1 MKDDGN
7 DVLDISFDDDA
18 EEPPAADNGV
28 LQIDLEPAASPSP
41 AAPVTPPSPGPSA
54 PQKAVS
60 PDDTPSGD
68 LPMLSSGVC
77 PRCGYALRPLETQ
90 CPRCARLGPRAPS
103 AIAPEMPSQAAEAP
117 QEEFPAA
124 RPRRGCLLGGL
135 IGSVLLLALAAAIPI
150 AIYMQPAQRAKREY
164 RLGLQA
170 QLHASFDE
178 ARLHCQKAL
187 ELDPDMGL
195 AAFSMGTTYLGIG
208 DPALMQ
214 SIQDLVK
221 RAEKGETR
229 ELDLAD
235 EWFRKTIEI
244 GRRLPPG
251 KQLMDQRIRTPA
263 RLRAFAHASLAL
275 TAYIRAAAAMQA
287 DALENAMAWLQVA
300 QSEAQAAIVDDPTN
314 TSAEQILRTVGPM
327 VPPSSTPN

>member
-1 MKDDGN
+1 MRDDGN
-7 DVLDISFDDDA
+7 DILDISFDDDA
-18 EEPPAADNGV
+18 EERPAADNGV
-28 LQIDLEPAASPSP
+28 LQIDLEPAALPSP
-41 AAPVTPPSPGPSA
+41 AAPVTPPSAGPSA
-54 PQKAVS
+54 PQKAGS
-60 PDDTPSGD
+60 PDDTPLGD

-77 PRCGYALRPLETQ
+77 SRCGYALRPLEMQ

-103 AIAPEMPSQAAEAP
+103 AIAREMPSQATEAP

-178 ARLHCQKAL
+178 ARLHYQKAL

>member
-1 MKDDGN
+1 MRDDD

-18 EEPPAADNGV
+18 GERPLSADGVLEIELEPSGSLSLPPSAGTPPAKAA
-28 LQIDLEPAASPSP
+28 EPQ
-41 AAPVTPPSPGPSA
+41 APP
-54 PQKAVS
+54 
-60 PDDTPSGD
+60 PSGD
-68 LPMLSSGVC
+68 NSAADLPMVSSGVC

-90 CPRCARLGPRAPS
+90 CPRCARLGTGPLPSNAPDVS
-103 AIAPEMPSQAAEAP
+103 SHAPERL
-117 QEEFPAA
+117 EEELPLA
-124 RPRRGCLLGGL
+124 RSHRGCFVGGL
-135 IGSVLLLALAAAIPI
+135 IGSLLLLALAAAIPI

-164 RLGLQA
+164 RIGLRA

-178 ARLHCQKAL
+178 ARQHYQRAL

-208 DPALMQ
+208 DPALME
-214 SIQDLVK
+214 SIQDLVT
-221 RAEKGETR
+221 RAENGQTR

-287 DALENAMAWLQVA
+287 DALENAMAWLKVA
-300 QSEAQAAIVDDPTN
+300 QSEAQAAVVDDPTN
-314 TSAEQILRTVGPM
+314 TSADQILRTVSPM
-327 VPPSSTPN
+327 VPPPSAQD